1 MHVAWALAVLMLG
14 LSAGAA
20 HAQPKPQGVT
30 EVFKCRA
37 EDGQVTYTNDRRN
50 AEKQKCELVTRQIN
64 VAPTLAKPP
73 PQTTSRAPSSFPR
86 ESPGQSQS
94 ARERQREVLERELA
108 AEQNALNQARQA
120 LAEQESVRSGD
131 ERNYARVLDR
141 LQPYKETIENHEKN
155 IQALQREL
163 ANLK

>member
-1 MHVAWALAVLMLG
+1 MHRAWALGVLMLG
-14 LSAGAA
+14 LSAGVA

-30 EVFKCRA
+30 EIFKCRA
-37 EDGQVTYTNDRRN
+37 ENGQVTYTNERRQ
-50 AEKQKCELVTRQIN
+50 AEKQKCELVTSQIN
-64 VAPTLAKPP
+64 VAPPLAG
-73 PQTTSRAPSSFPR
+73 PQTASRSRSEFPR
-86 ESPGQSQS
+86 ETPRESQS
-94 ARERQREVLERELA
+94 ARERQREILERELA
-108 AEQNALNQARQA
+108 AEQKALAQARQA
-120 LAEQESVRSGD
+120 LSEQETVRSGD

>member
-1 MHVAWALAVLMLG
+1 MHYAWALGVLMLG

-30 EVFKCRA
+30 EIFRCRA

-64 VAPTLAKPP
+64 VAPTLAKPQ

-86 ESPGQSQS
+86 ETPGQSQS

-108 AEQNALNQARQA
+108 AEQSALNQARQA
-120 LAEQESVRSGD
+120 LAEQETVRSGD